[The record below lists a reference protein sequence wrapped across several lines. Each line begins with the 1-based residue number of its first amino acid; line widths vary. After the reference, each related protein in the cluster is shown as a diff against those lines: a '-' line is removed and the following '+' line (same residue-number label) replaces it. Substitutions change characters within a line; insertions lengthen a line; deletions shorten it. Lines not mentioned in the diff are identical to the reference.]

1 MWSMR
6 HDFRLGDHVRAQD
19 ELGSWRSGR
28 LVARRADGSFDVRCQ
43 DGSNIVAV
51 PIQQIRPQQSDY
63 SAFDGNATLPDA
75 WKGAP
80 AAPPPL
86 PPDEN
91 RSAQYVAD
99 ALSCE
104 PGGGSS
110 HHGADDGDENGE
122 PARER
127 EVVRPRAPPKP
138 LVARPPGAFRDGAR
152 VHADYAGLGYYHPAT
167 VSGINVDGTYTL
179 TYDDG
184 LVEERVPP
192 SRMGGPGQGVGAAVP
207 AASDDSDRP
216 PPPKKP
222 LPPPARRPP
231 SREPTA
237 AEGLRVGSRAQG
249 NWNRLGYWHPCTV
262 IALLPDGAFRIEYE
276 DGYEE
281 EAPSEC
287 VLPVGASPPGGGGGG
302 GGGGGFGRAAEQRVD
317 SHRSG
322 ASEHSQSSL
331 QRRRA
336 SEGPPPSA
344 PSGEG
349 GSERNGTPL
358 APRRRSS
365 VGVREGEKVRKQ
377 VEEERKSRLETIKL
391 RPEDKRWAEQNR
403 KSGDSGLFQGMIV
416 RFRSSLPAV
425 APPPPPPSESRIAVF
440 VRARPLLEHELK
452 AGGFGV
458 VTAGSSEVSS
468 SLVMHEPKT
477 MVDLSKAMD
486 NHTYRFDA
494 VFGEL
499 ATNEQIFVQALRPMV
514 RALFGTRNGHGTCFA
529 YGQTGSGKTVTMEGL
544 GERARHPGNAAGLY
558 RLVAEEIFRCVAE
571 AAGHGQTLIVR
582 AGFFEIY
589 RGKCYDLL
597 AKKRKFEVIEG
608 EQSSDCL

>member
-1 MWSMR
+1 
-6 HDFRLGDHVRAQD
+6 
-19 ELGSWRSGR
+19 
-28 LVARRADGSFDVRCQ
+28 
-43 DGSNIVAV
+43 
-51 PIQQIRPQQSDY
+51 
-63 SAFDGNATLPDA
+63 
-75 WKGAP
+75 
-80 AAPPPL
+80 
-86 PPDEN
+86 
-91 RSAQYVAD
+91 
-99 ALSCE
+99 
-104 PGGGSS
+104 
-110 HHGADDGDENGE
+110 
-122 PARER
+122 
-127 EVVRPRAPPKP
+127 
-138 LVARPPGAFRDGAR
+138 
-152 VHADYAGLGYYHPAT
+152 
-167 VSGINVDGTYTL
+167 
-179 TYDDG
+179 
-184 LVEERVPP
+184 
-192 SRMGGPGQGVGAAVP
+192 
-207 AASDDSDRP
+207 
-216 PPPKKP
+216 
-222 LPPPARRPP
+222 
-231 SREPTA
+231 
-237 AEGLRVGSRAQG
+237 
-249 NWNRLGYWHPCTV
+249 
-262 IALLPDGAFRIEYE
+262 
-276 DGYEE
+276 
-281 EAPSEC
+281 
-287 VLPVGASPPGGGGGG
+287 
-302 GGGGGFGRAAEQRVD
+302 
-317 SHRSG
+317 
-322 ASEHSQSSL
+322 
-331 QRRRA
+331 
-336 SEGPPPSA
+336 
-344 PSGEG
+344 
-349 GSERNGTPL
+349 
-358 APRRRSS
+358 

-597 AKKRKFEVIEG
+597 AKKRKYEVIED